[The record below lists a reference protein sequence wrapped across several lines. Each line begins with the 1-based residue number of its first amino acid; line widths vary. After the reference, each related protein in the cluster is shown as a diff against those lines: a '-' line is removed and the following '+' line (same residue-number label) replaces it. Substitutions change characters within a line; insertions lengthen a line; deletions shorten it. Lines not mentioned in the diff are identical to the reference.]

1 MHPANIMRLKIS
13 MSSSTWVGKYI
24 GYSYPI
30 RLNFMLCQ
38 WFDIVIYYGG
48 GDDAFSYEW
57 VEY

>member
-1 MHPANIMRLKIS
+1 